1 LSRFLKNVKGY
12 QQGLYFFKKLSRRE
26 RIFTMTGGMGLILLL
41 VYFLGVDPM
50 LERIKMTDRLIVKK
64 EKDIEEM
71 VKLKRE
77 YDGLKLRFGKI
88 ETRLNRQKGDFS
100 LLSYIEGTAQSIDI
114 RNKISSM
121 RPQPINSQEDFFKE
135 DSVELRIKNIRLQ
148 EIVEFLKTMGD
159 SPNYLRVKLIQFKTR
174 YSDPSFLD
182 VTLIIS
188 SYSHKKA

>member
-1 LSRFLKNVKGY
+1 MEKFLKNLKVY
-12 QQGLYFFKKLSRRE
+12 QQSLYFYKKLSRRE
-26 RIFTMTGGMGLILLL
+26 RIVTMTGGVGLVFLL

-50 LERIKMTDRLIVKK
+50 LEGIRMADRLILKK
-64 EKDIEEM
+64 EKDIGEM

-77 YDGLKLRFGKI
+77 YDGLKERFERI

-100 LLSYIEGTAQSIDI
+100 LLSFIEGTAQSIDI

-121 RPQPINSQEDFFKE
+121 RPQPISRQEDFFKE
-135 DSVELRIKNIRLQ
+135 DSVELRIKNISLPK
-148 EIVEFLKTMGD
+148 IVEFLKTMGD

-188 SYSHKKA
+188 SYRHKKA

>member
-1 LSRFLKNVKGY
+1 MKHFLKNLKGY
-12 QQGLYFFKKLSRRE
+12 QQGLYLYKKLSRRE
-26 RIFTMTGGMGLILLL
+26 RIFTMTGGVGLILLL
-41 VYFLGVDPM
+41 VYFIGVDPM

-64 EKDIEEM
+64 EKDIEKM

-77 YDGLKLRFGKI
+77 YDGLKERFERIG
-88 ETRLNRQKGDFS
+88 TRLNRQKGDFS
-100 LLSYIEGTAQSIDI
+100 LLSFIEGTAQSIDI

-121 RPQPINSQEDFFKE
+121 RPQPVNTQQDFFNE
-135 DSVELRIKNIRLQ
+135 DSVELRIKNISLPK
-148 EIVEFLKTMGD
+148 IVEFLKTMGD

-188 SYSHKKA
+188 SYRHKKA

>member
-1 LSRFLKNVKGY
+1 MEKFLKNLKVY
-12 QQGLYFFKKLSRRE
+12 QQSLYFYKKLSRRE
-26 RIFTMTGGMGLILLL
+26 RIVTMTGGVGLVFLL

-50 LERIKMTDRLIVKK
+50 LEGIRMADRLILKK
-64 EKDIEEM
+64 EKDIGEM

-77 YDGLKLRFGKI
+77 YDGLKERFERI

-100 LLSYIEGTAQSIDI
+100 LLSFIEGTAQSIDI

-121 RPQPINSQEDFFKE
+121 RPQPISRKEDFFKE
-135 DSVELRIKNIRLQ
+135 DSVELRIKNISLPK
-148 EIVEFLKTMGD
+148 IVEFLRTMGD

-188 SYSHKKA
+188 SYRHKKA